1 MEPTAPTG
9 PTLLSPPPT
18 GPKVPGLTRNVAN
31 RCWYARITRRRWK
44 YAKYFHDRQH
54 GGDTEAAR
62 QAAIAWLE
70 ELRRKLPDPVPRR
83 DRMTSRNKSG
93 FVGVR
98 RVTEVVKRMGGHKYY
113 HWEGRWE
120 TARAGRR
127 FSVIKYGEDKAFLL
141 ACIAR
146 DLYSGDDAVCEAEF
160 ERRQRDG
167 RNVALLQRRREVENA
182 SRTGQLLRAG

>member
-1 MEPTAPTG
+1 MDAAPALPVTANPAW
-9 PTLLSPPPT
+9 
-18 GPKVPGLTRNVAN
+18 PKVSGLTRNVSN

-62 QAAIAWLE
+62 LAAVAWLDE
-70 ELRRKLPDPVPRR
+70 MRRKLPPPIPRF
-83 DRMTSRNKSG
+83 DRMSRRNTSG

-98 RVTEVVKRMGGHKYY
+98 RVTEVVKRMGGHRYY

-120 TARAGRR
+120 TRLAGRK
-127 FSVIKYGEDKAFLL
+127 FSVLRYGEDKAFLL

-146 DLYSGDDAVCEAEF
+146 DLRTPDTETCLREYEQ
-160 ERRQRDG
+160 RQRDG
-167 RNVALLQRRREVENA
+167 RNLALLLRRREIENQA
-182 SRTGQLLRAG
+182 RTGQLLRAS